1 MKNNTAMEELI
12 EYINDYKVNLLD
24 TKTQNVLRNVR
35 NIAENLLEKEKRIIV
50 EARATAPF
58 IALSTDKKAYIEEAE
73 QYFTNTF
80 KKD

>member
-12 EYINDYKVNLLD
+12 EYV
-24 TKTQNVLRNVR
+24 TKYEEVLGVTAK
-35 NIAENLLEKEKRIIV
+35 IVKDKATELLEKEKRIIV